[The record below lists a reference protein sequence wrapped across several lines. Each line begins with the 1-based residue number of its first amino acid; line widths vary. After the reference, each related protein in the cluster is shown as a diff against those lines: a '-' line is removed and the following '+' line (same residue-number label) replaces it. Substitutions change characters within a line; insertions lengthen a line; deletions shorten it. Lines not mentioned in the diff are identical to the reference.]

1 MVVNKMHSKATQT
14 LLELIMNIGKKIS
27 KAKGEDIIS
36 SNDLL
41 IIGMLFHDEIGRE
54 DFGVRMSEISKCL
67 MVSKPAATQTINQL
81 VEQGMVERYSDPADR
96 RVVMIR
102 PTEKGRA
109 CFNEEFERRM
119 CAIDRAVERIGEED
133 AEKLTELL
141 GVFVETVYSEVEVEK

>member
-1 MVVNKMHSKATQT
+1 MHCKATQT
-14 LLELIMNIGKKIS
+14 LLELMLRVGKNIKKYKS
-27 KAKGEDIIS
+27 EDIINP
-36 SNDLL
+36 NDLL
-41 IIGMLFHDEIGRE
+41 VIGMLFHDDIGRE
-54 DFGVRMSEISKCL
+54 DFGVRMSDVSRCL
-67 MVSKPAATQTINQL
+67 MVSKPAATQVINQL
-81 VEQGMVERYSDPADR
+81 VDMGMVERYSDPADR

-141 GVFVETVYSEVEVEK
+141 GVFVETVYMDMEDEQ